1 MEDGLYY
8 LSGGGGGFVG
18 LRRLRRHESAAGEA
32 GIRLELAAGEHF
44 RSYEIGKSKVTV
56 KRFRKLKSDQSKGK
70 RRFWGIVPPILIR
83 ASRQLGRGKSI
94 I

>member
-70 RRFWGIVPPILIR
+70 RRFWGTFNSDERLFGGF
-83 ASRQLGRGKSI
+83 SLQF
-94 I
+94 